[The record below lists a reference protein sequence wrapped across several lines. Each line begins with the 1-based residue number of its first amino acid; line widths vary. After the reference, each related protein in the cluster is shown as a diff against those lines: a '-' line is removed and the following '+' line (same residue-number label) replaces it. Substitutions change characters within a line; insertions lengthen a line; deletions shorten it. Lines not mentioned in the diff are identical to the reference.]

1 MNILEIKNLKKTF
14 RDLTAVDDL
23 SLSISKGDIHG
34 VLGPNGAGK
43 STTMNCLLG
52 LVTPDSGEVYFGG
65 DKKLKSWK
73 KNIGYVPQELAI
85 YDEMTAEEN
94 VKFFCSLY
102 GFSKAKLREKVAE
115 ALEFTGLTEV
125 KDKKA
130 GTFSGGM
137 KRRLNIACGLAQ
149 PISAYSH
156 GMKQKLAI
164 ISALLH
170 EPKLIIMDEPTVGI
184 DPQSRNLILENVK
197 KLNEKGATVIYTTH
211 YMPEVEE
218 ICNKITVI
226 DHGKTIAAGTKQE
239 IIEKL
244 GKKIKVTVT
253 YKDGEDRLDA
263 IADTLKKA
271 EGVSS
276 VKAADSTLI
285 IKHHENVTVMENI
298 ISASVENGAAI
309 VNIVSEEP
317 SLEEVFLTLTGKETR
332 DN

>member
-14 RDLTAVDDL
+14 KELTAVDDL
-23 SLSISKGDIHG
+23 SLFIREGDIHG

-52 LVTPDSGEVYFGG
+52 LVAPDSGEICFAGN
-65 DKKLKSWK
+65 KKLKNWK
-73 KNIGYVPQELAI
+73 KNVGYVPQELAI

-102 GFSKAKLREKVAE
+102 GFSKGRLKENVEK
-115 ALEFTGLTEV
+115 ALEFTGLTDV

-137 KRRLNIACGLAQ
+137 KRRLNIACGIAHNPQ
-149 PISAYSH
+149 
-156 GMKQKLAI
+156 
-164 ISALLH
+164 
-170 EPKLIIMDEPTVGI
+170 LIIMDEPTVGI

-197 KLNEKGATVIYTTH
+197 KLNENGATVIYTTH

-253 YKDGEDRLDA
+253 YKDATGRLDA
-263 IADTLKKA
+263 VADILRKA
-271 EGVSS
+271 EGISS
-276 VKAADSTLI
+276 VRVSDSTLV
-285 IKHHENVTVMENI
+285 IKHHENVTVMEDI

>member
-137 KRRLNIACGLAQ
+137 KRRLNIACGIAHNPQ
-149 PISAYSH
+149 
-156 GMKQKLAI
+156 
-164 ISALLH
+164 
-170 EPKLIIMDEPTVGI
+170 LIIMDEPTVGI

-253 YKDGEDRLDA
+253 YKDGTDRLDA
-263 IADTLKKA
+263 IADTLRKT

-285 IKHHENVTVMENI
+285 IKHHENVTVMEDI

>member
-14 RDLTAVDDL
+14 KDLTAVDDL

-102 GFSKAKLREKVAE
+102 GFSKAKLKEKVAE

-137 KRRLNIACGLAQ
+137 KRRLNIACGIAHNPQ
-149 PISAYSH
+149 
-156 GMKQKLAI
+156 
-164 ISALLH
+164 
-170 EPKLIIMDEPTVGI
+170 LIIMDEPTVGI

-263 IADTLKKA
+263 IADTLRKT

-285 IKHHENVTVMENI
+285 IKHHENVTVMEDI

>member
-14 RDLTAVDDL
+14 KDLTAVDDL

-137 KRRLNIACGLAQ
+137 KRRLNIACGIAHNPQ
-149 PISAYSH
+149 
-156 GMKQKLAI
+156 
-164 ISALLH
+164 
-170 EPKLIIMDEPTVGI
+170 LIIMDEPTVGI

-253 YKDGEDRLDA
+253 YKDGTDRLDA
-263 IADTLKKA
+263 IADTLRKT

-285 IKHHENVTVMENI
+285 IKHHENVTVMEDI

>member
-137 KRRLNIACGLAQ
+137 KR
-149 PISAYSH
+149 
-156 GMKQKLAI
+156 
-164 ISALLH
+164 
-170 EPKLIIMDEPTVGI
+170 GI

>member
-14 RDLTAVDDL
+14 KDLTAVDDL

-65 DKKLKSWK
+65 DKKLKNWK

-102 GFSKAKLREKVAE
+102 GFSKAKLKEKVAE

-137 KRRLNIACGLAQ
+137 KRRLNIACGIAHNPQ
-149 PISAYSH
+149 
-156 GMKQKLAI
+156 
-164 ISALLH
+164 
-170 EPKLIIMDEPTVGI
+170 LIIMDEPTVGI

-263 IADTLKKA
+263 IADTLRKA

-285 IKHHENVTVMENI
+285 IKHHENVTVMEDI

>member
-137 KRRLNIACGLAQ
+137 KRRLNIACGIAHNPQ
-149 PISAYSH
+149 
-156 GMKQKLAI
+156 
-164 ISALLH
+164 
-170 EPKLIIMDEPTVGI
+170 LIIMDEPTVGI

-244 GKKIKVTVT
+244 GKKIKVFVT

-263 IADTLKKA
+263 IADTLRKTD
-271 EGVSS
+271 GVSS

>member
-14 RDLTAVDDL
+14 KDLTAVDDL

-65 DKKLKSWK
+65 DKKLKCWK

-102 GFSKAKLREKVAE
+102 GFSKAKLKEKVAE

-137 KRRLNIACGLAQ
+137 KRRLNIACGIAHNPQ
-149 PISAYSH
+149 
-156 GMKQKLAI
+156 
-164 ISALLH
+164 
-170 EPKLIIMDEPTVGI
+170 LIIMDEPTVGI

-253 YKDGEDRLDA
+253 YKDGEGRLDA
-263 IADTLKKA
+263 IADTLRKT

-285 IKHHENVTVMENI
+285 IKHHENVTVMEDI

-332 DN
+332 VN

>member
-14 RDLTAVDDL
+14 KDLTAVDDL

-137 KRRLNIACGLAQ
+137 KRRLNIACGIAHNPQ
-149 PISAYSH
+149 
-156 GMKQKLAI
+156 
-164 ISALLH
+164 
-170 EPKLIIMDEPTVGI
+170 LIIMDEPTVGI

-244 GKKIKVTVT
+244 GKKIKVFVT
-253 YKDGEDRLDA
+253 YKEGENRLDA
-263 IADTLKKA
+263 IADTLRKTD
-271 EGVSS
+271 GVSS

-285 IKHHENVTVMENI
+285 IKHHENVTVMEDI